1 MIIRLRRFSYAPT
14 ETEGILML
22 NDGTTFATIEQPW
35 VPNPNGALGGKPF
48 HSCVPDGMY
57 RVMPH
62 VSKSK
67 GNVWIFWN
75 PELGVWKFPQDHLE
89 TGDDG
94 RDVCYMHS
102 ANWAAQLEGCVAPGL
117 FRRPMLRKGQAF
129 TENAVTSSGA
139 AMRKLHEALGGSRQ
153 HILSIESALGAR
165 E

>member
-1 MIIRLRRFSYAPT
+1 MIIRLKRFSYAPT
-14 ETEGILML
+14 ETEGIMTLD
-22 NDGTTFATIEQPW
+22 NGDTYNTIEQPW
-35 VPNPNGALGGKPF
+35 VPNPNGAIGGKPF

-57 RVMPH
+57 RMMPH

-75 PELGVWKFPQDHLE
+75 PKLGVWKFPQDHLE

-102 ANWAAQLEGCVAPGL
+102 ANWAFQLEGCVAPGL
-117 FRRPMLRKGQAF
+117 TRRCMTPRGGTTAAP
-129 TENAVTSSGA
+129 AVTSSGA
-139 AMRKLHEALGGSRQ
+139 AMNKLHELLGESRQ